1 MASTI
6 AAPATT
12 APHLLSNDL
21 GSQSAQAP
29 LRSHRPHDVVADF
42 HYYKDPGDGSP
53 PAPSYVG
60 KPETYERPAETR
72 SMLVRDIRGEENKY
86 SLDRTGFQIY
96 NHVSRETAFE
106 DDEKIKRDYY
116 PEIEEI
122 LKSAYVIIILR

>member
-6 AAPATT
+6 TAPSTT
-12 APHLLSNDL
+12 APHLLSHSDFHTQT
-21 GSQSAQAP
+21 SQTEP
-29 LRSHRPHDVVADF
+29 DKYDSHGVIADF

-72 SMLVRDIRGEENKY
+72 SLLVHDIRGEEGKY
-86 SLDRTGFQIY
+86 GLDTTGFQIY
-96 NHVSRETAFE
+96 RHVSRETAFE
-106 DDEKIKRDYY
+106 DEDEIKRTYY

-122 LKSAYVIIILR
+122 LKSA